1 MQQLIPRRLALLA
14 AMPAL
19 LLLWSCQQ
27 DVQTTDDGSVKSGRA
42 PVDSL
47 DRDTADAR
55 KARIS
60 NLEYEALIDLV
71 SSEDEFSGDVTLR
84 FDLAD
89 ATTGLTIDFTG
100 GSVIEMLVNDAQV
113 VADYNGYF
121 ITIPADKLQSGS
133 NSVQITYIHPY
144 TGDGTGLHHFVDP
157 EDGQTY
163 LYTYLWP
170 YYANRLLPSFDQ
182 PNLKATFA
190 MKVLAP
196 EDWTVV
202 SMSPGSSEP
211 ANNGSNLWTFGT
223 TPKIST
229 YAFSLHAGPY
239 AVWEDNSGDVP
250 LRLFARQSLAEYV
263 AVDEWFE
270 LTQKGMRFYGRYFDI
285 PYPFEKYDQLIVPE
299 FNIGGMEN
307 AAAVTFAE
315 SYVQRQ
321 ESDRAQRENR
331 AGTVLHELAHMWFGD
346 LVTHEWWNGMWLN
359 ESFATQMAALAKI
372 EVTEFDDTW
381 HGFFTEGKKRAFQ
394 RDSRV
399 TTHPIEQV
407 VDATDEF
414 YMLFDGI
421 TYQKGASA
429 LKQLQHLVGA
439 DNYRLGV
446 SAYLKENS
454 YGTTELSDFIG
465 HQEKSAG
472 AYLGDWSDEWLL
484 KPGFNTLAVE
494 IECEDESLHSLAIIQ
509 SAPEDHPYL
518 RMHRVDVALYDID
531 NDGALVAGDIL
542 PVQIEGARTEVAVP
556 PGRACPLLVNPNH
569 NDWTFAKIALRDEDA
584 VVLREQLGDIEAPM
598 SRSMFLAALF
608 DKAMSGDMPV
618 ADYVRQALR
627 LAETEENMRVLE
639 QIASSLAEAAGM
651 MKRLRPETDKA
662 LPRLLDDIEALGLR
676 RSHFAQTQDLKY
688 MWLNMFLNVVS
699 SNAGVGTARALLDG
713 RAEID
718 GIEISPEIRWRL
730 LTILSRHG
738 APDIAKLLEEELS
751 RDPSDFG
758 ARSALSVR
766 AAVPDAAVKERWLAE
781 LQNPQSTTGLARQ
794 RAVMHELFP
803 ANQTNL
809 QLEVLPIILGA
820 LPQMSV
826 YADPYFMRTYTES
839 LLTPM
844 CQPESTAL
852 MQAALDD
859 YAGQLNPTTLR
870 FLREAHQADMEC
882 LSIRAAQ

>member
-1 MQQLIPRRLALLA
+1 MPRQMLRLVTLLGV
-14 AMPAL
+14 MPAL

-27 DVQTTDDGSVKSGRA
+27 EVADDGSVDSGRA
-42 PVDSL
+42 PVDAL

-60 NLEYEALIDLV
+60 NLDYEVFIDLV
-71 SSEDEFSGDVTLR
+71 SSDAEFSGDVTLR

-89 ATTGLTIDFTG
+89 ATTDLTIDFTG
-100 GSVIEMLVNDAQV
+100 GSVIELLVNDAQV
-113 VADYNGYF
+113 VANYNGYF
-121 ITIPADKLQSGS
+121 ITIPADQLQSGS
-133 NSVQITYIHPY
+133 NSIQITYSHPFD
-144 TGDGTGLHHFVDP
+144 GDGTGLHRFVDP

-182 PNLKATFA
+182 PSLKATFA
-190 MKVLAP
+190 LSVLAP
-196 EDWTVV
+196 QDWIVV
-202 SMSPGSSEP
+202 SSSPGSSEP
-211 ANNGSNLWTFGT
+211 AANGSSLWTFT
-223 TPKIST
+223 TTAKIST
-229 YAFSLHAGPY
+229 YVFSLHAGPY
-239 AVWEDNSGDVP
+239 AVWEDNTGDVP
-250 LRLFARQSLAEYV
+250 LRLLARQSLAEYV

-270 LTQKGMRFYGRYFDI
+270 LTQNGMQFYGRYFDI
-285 PYPFEKYDQLIVPE
+285 PYPFEKYDQPIVPE

-307 AAAVTFAE
+307 VAAVTYAE

-321 ESDRAQRENR
+321 ESDRAQRESR

-346 LVTHEWWNGMWLN
+346 LVTHDWWNGMWLN
-359 ESFATQMAALAKI
+359 ESFATQMAALAKF

-381 HGFFTEGKKRAFQ
+381 HGFFTQGKKAAYH

-399 TTHPIEQV
+399 TTHPVEQPV
-407 VDATDEF
+407 KGTDEF
-414 YMLFDGI
+414 YNLFDAI
-421 TYQKGASA
+421 TYVKGASA

-454 YGTTELSDFIG
+454 FGTTELADFIG

-472 AYLGDWSDEWLL
+472 VYLGDWSDEWLL
-484 KPGFNTLAVE
+484 RPGFNTLAVE
-494 IECEDESLHSLAIIQ
+494 IACEDESLQSLAIIQ
-509 SAPEDHPYL
+509 SAPEDHPTL

-531 NDGALVAGDIL
+531 NNGALVTGDIL

-556 PGRACPLLVNPNH
+556 EGRACPLLVNPNH
-569 NDWTFAKIALRDEDA
+569 NDWTFAKVALRDEDA
-584 VVLREQLGDIEAPM
+584 AVLREQLGDIEDPM
-598 SRSMFLAALF
+598 SRSIFLAALL
-608 DKAMSGDMPV
+608 DKAMSGGMPI

-627 LAETEENMRVLE
+627 LADTEENMRVLE
-639 QIASSLAEAAGM
+639 QITSSLVEAAGM

-662 LPRLLDDIEALGLR
+662 LPQLLDDIEALGLR
-676 RSHFAQTQDLKY
+676 RSHFAQTQDLKH

-699 SNAGVGTARALLDG
+699 SKSGLGTARALLDG

-758 ARSALSVR
+758 ERRALSVR
-766 AAVPDAAVKERWLAE
+766 AAAPDVAVKERWLAE

-794 RAVMHELFP
+794 RAVMAELFP
-803 ANQTNL
+803 ATQTEL
-809 QLEVLPIILGA
+809 QLGLLDKILNA
-820 LPQMSV
+820 LPQMSRNV
-826 YADPYFMRTYTES
+826 DPYFLSSYTSS
-839 LLTPM
+839 LLRPM
-844 CQPESTAL
+844 CRPESTTL

-859 YAGQLNPTTLR
+859 YAEQLNPTTLR
-870 FLREAHQADMEC
+870 FLREAHQADMAC

>member
-1 MQQLIPRRLALLA
+1 MDA
-14 AMPAL
+14 
-19 LLLWSCQQ
+19 
-27 DVQTTDDGSVKSGRA
+27 
-42 PVDSL
+42 L
-47 DRDTADAR
+47 DRVTADSR

-60 NLEYEALIDLV
+60 NLDYEVLVDLV
-71 SSEDEFSGDVTLR
+71 SSEAEFSGDVTLR

-89 ATTGLTIDFTG
+89 ADTDLTIDFTG
-100 GSVIEMLVNDAQV
+100 GSVIELSVNDAQV

-121 ITIPADKLQSGS
+121 ITIPGKQLQSGP
-133 NSVQITYIHPY
+133 NSVRITYSHPY
-144 TGDGTGLHHFVDP
+144 TGDGTGLHRFVDP

-182 PNLKATFA
+182 PSLKATFA
-190 MKVLAP
+190 MKVRAP

-211 ANNGSNLWTFGT
+211 ADEGSNLWSFAA
-223 TPKIST
+223 TPRISS

-270 LTQKGMRFYGRYFDI
+270 LTQQGIQFFGRYFDI
-285 PYPFEKYDQLIVPE
+285 AYPFEKYDQLIVPE

-307 AAAVTFAE
+307 AAAVTFTE
-315 SYVQRQ
+315 NYVQRQ
-321 ESDRAQRENR
+321 ESDRAQRESR
-331 AGTVLHELAHMWFGD
+331 AGTILHELAHMWFGD

-381 HGFFTEGKKRAFQ
+381 HGFFTQGKKAAYH

-407 VDATDEF
+407 VGGTDEF
-414 YMLFDGI
+414 FNLFDAI
-421 TYQKGASA
+421 TYVKGASA

-439 DNYRLGV
+439 ENYRLGV

-454 YGTTELSDFIG
+454 FGTTELSDFIG
-465 HQEKSAG
+465 HQEKSADVF
-472 AYLGDWSDEWLL
+472 LGDWSDQWLL

-494 IECEDESLHSLAIIQ
+494 IACENESLRSLAVVQ

-518 RMHRVDVALYDID
+518 REHRVDVALYDID
-531 NDGALVAGDIL
+531 SNGALVAGDIL
-542 PVQIEGARTEVAVP
+542 PVQIEGARTEIIVP
-556 PGRACPLLVNPNH
+556 EERACPVLVNPNH

-584 VVLREQLGDIEAPM
+584 AVLREQLGDIEDPM
-598 SRSMFLAALF
+598 SRSMFLEALF
-608 DKAMSGDMPV
+608 DKAMSGDMPI

-627 LAETEENMRVLE
+627 LADTETNMRVLE
-639 QIASSLAEAAGM
+639 QITSSLVQAAGM

-662 LPRLLDDIEALGLR
+662 LPRLLDDIETLGLR
-676 RSHFAQTQDLKY
+676 RSHFAQTQDLKH

-699 SNAGVGTARALLDG
+699 SDAGVGTARALLVG
-713 RAEID
+713 TAEID
-718 GIEISPEIRWRL
+718 GIEMSPEIRWRL

-738 APDIAKLLEEELS
+738 VPDIAKLLEEELS

-758 ARSALSVR
+758 ARRALSVR
-766 AAVPDAAVKERWLAE
+766 AAVPNAAVKERWVGE
-781 LQNPQSTTGLARQ
+781 LQDPQSAIGLARQ
-794 RAVMHELFP
+794 RAIMYELFP
-803 ANQTNL
+803 ATQTNL
-809 QLEVLPIILGA
+809 QLDILPVILGA
-820 LPQMSV
+820 LPQMST
-826 YADPYFMRTYTES
+826 YADPYFMRSYTES

-844 CQPESTAL
+844 CQPDSNAQL
-852 MQAALDD
+852 KSAVDD
-859 YAGQLNPTTLR
+859 YADKLNPTASR
-870 FLREAHQADMEC
+870 FLREAHQADVEC
-882 LSIRAAQ
+882 QSIRAAQ